1 MNNTTIFSIK
11 SKIDSKEAQKTLSYK
26 EQYDLL
32 NYRHRLNSKSCLEEL
47 VHTIKI
53 K

>member
-11 SKIDSKEAQKTLSYK
+11 SKINPIEAQNALSHK

-32 NYRHRLNSKSCLEEL
+32 NYRHRLHSKDCLEEL
-47 VHTIKI
+47 VHTVNTK
-53 K
+53 